1 MPADGKPPLP
11 EPRLFEVRETPAGRS
26 LIARQDIAPGTRLFG
41 EDDWAD
47 AAERASFTT
56 LSQAELR
63 ALPPERRAAFLRFGY
78 NTAPDE
84 ITGTFHPEVVR
95 HPTNFLNHSCDPNAG
110 YDGADAIVALRRIGD
125 GEEIRMDYG
134 TFSFSFDHEFTCR
147 CGAPACRGK
156 VTARDWPDLVRAG
169 LRLPAFMNPLTSQ

>member
-1 MPADGKPPLP
+1 
-11 EPRLFEVRETPAGRS
+11 VRATPAGRS
-26 LIARQDIAPGTRLFG
+26 LIARQAIAPGTRLFG

-47 AAERASFTT
+47 EAERASFTT
-56 LSQAELR
+56 LSQTELQ
-63 ALPPERRAAFLRFGY
+63 ALTPERRAAFLRYGY

-84 ITGTFHPEVVR
+84 ITGSFNPEAVR

-110 YDGADAIVALRRIGD
+110 YDGTDAIVSLRPIAA

-134 TFSFSFDHEFTCR
+134 TFSFSFDHEFSCR
-147 CGAPACRGK
+147 CGAPSCRGR

-169 LRLPAFMNPLTSQ
+169 LRLPAFMRARVP

>member
-1 MPADGKPPLP
+1 
-11 EPRLFEVRETPAGRS
+11 LFEVRETPAGRS
-26 LIARQDIAPGTRLFG
+26 LIARQDIAQGARLFG

-56 LSQAELR
+56 LSAAGLQAL
-63 ALPPERRAAFLRFGY
+63 APERRAAFLRYGY

-84 ITGTFHPEVVR
+84 ITGSFNPETVR

-110 YDGADAIVALRRIGD
+110 YDGADAIVALRPIAA

-134 TFSFSFDHEFTCR
+134 TFSFSFDHEFACR
-147 CGAPACRGK
+147 CGAPACRGR
-156 VTARDWPDLVRAG
+156 VTSRDWPALVRAG
-169 LRLPAFMNPLTSQ
+169 LRLPAFMSSLTGQ

>member
-1 MPADGKPPLP
+1 M
-11 EPRLFEVRETPAGRS
+11 RETPTGRS
-26 LIARQDIAPGTRLFG
+26 LIARRDIAPGARLFG
-41 EDDWAD
+41 EDEWAD
-47 AAERASFTT
+47 DAERASFTA

-84 ITGTFHPEVVR
+84 ITGTFHPEAVR

-110 YDGADAIVALRRIGD
+110 YDGTDAIVALRPIAA

-147 CGAPACRGK
+147 CGAAACRGK
-156 VTARDWPDLVRAG
+156 VTSNDWPHLVRAG
-169 LRLPAFMNPLTSQ
+169 LRLPAFMNALTGQ

>member
-1 MPADGKPPLP
+1 M
-11 EPRLFEVRETPAGRS
+11 RETPAGRS
-26 LIARQDIAPGTRLFG
+26 LIARQDIAPGARLFG
-41 EDDWAD
+41 EDEWAD
-47 AAERASFTT
+47 DAERASFTA

-84 ITGTFHPEVVR
+84 ITGTFHPEAVR

-110 YDGADAIVALRRIGD
+110 YDGADAIVALRAIAA

-134 TFSFSFDHEFTCR
+134 TFSFSFDHEFSCR
-147 CGAPACRGK
+147 CGAAACRGK
-156 VTARDWPDLVRAG
+156 VTSNDWPHLVRAG
-169 LRLPAFMNPLTSQ
+169 LRLPAFMNALTSQ